1 MNFEKIEIS
10 SNQIESESESYIKTH
25 VAWGNGLI
33 NWYCLIRRSLNIALK
48 IENEMMEVSVSGF
61 FSSSRRFD
69 YQTRLYNGS
78 SRSFISS

>member
-1 MNFEKIEIS
+1 MNFEKFEIL

-48 IENEMMEVSVSGF
+48 IEKWNDGGVSLQILLVVAALWLPD
-61 FSSSRRFD
+61 SSV
-69 YQTRLYNGS
+69 
-78 SRSFISS
+78 